1 MTNNE
6 FDFLK
11 VINGHKVVINETEY
25 KQEGELGG
33 AFFKVRVIDVRP
45 ESEESTEKNDGANES
60 ASTEVQEPQQTPE
73 SGNKDVES
81 IENSSENE
89 IPKNKDN
96 EVGSLNNPPEKLIA
110 A

>member
-1 MTNNE
+1 M
-6 FDFLK
+6 
-11 VINGHKVVINETEY
+11 INGHKVVINETEY

-45 ESEESTEKNDGANES
+45 ESGESTEKTEGADES
-60 ASTEVQEPQQTPE
+60 ASTEVQEPQQNPQT
-73 SGNKDVES
+73 GNRDVES
-81 IENSSENE
+81 VENSSENE
-89 IPKNKDN
+89 IPKSKDN